1 MSEGPS
7 TVIKALS
14 LLEFFSEGRP
24 HVGLSELAKLSGYNK
39 ASTLRFLT
47 ALQLKGFVEQDEAT
61 KTYSIGPAF
70 LRFAQVREATLP
82 MEAAVQTVLR
92 DLSAATGETAHVS
105 LIMGE
110 TLANIGC
117 IESRRANRVSIRSG
131 ETMPFHATSS
141 GQVVLAFL
149 ESERLDEIL
158 AGDLPAY
165 ASETATDPREI
176 RARLDGIRAQ
186 GFARSS
192 ASYEDGVTGVAAPYF
207 GPSGRVCG
215 AVAVAM
221 PTARATARGEAAV
234 VAEVRVAARRL
245 TALRG
250 GFHPESFPDI
260 ATGANEEPTT

>member
-7 TVIKALS
+7 TVIKALN
-14 LLEFFSEGRP
+14 LLEFFSERRS
-24 HVGLSELAKLSGYNK
+24 HVGLSEFSKLAGYNK

-47 ALQLKGFVEQDEAT
+47 ALQEKGFVEQDAETRA
-61 KTYSIGPAF
+61 YSIGPAF
-70 LRFAQVREATLP
+70 LRFAQLREAILP

-92 DLSAATGETAHVS
+92 DLSAATEETAHAS

-110 TLANIGC
+110 TLGNIGC
-117 IESRRANRVSIRSG
+117 IESRRANRVSIEPG

-149 ESERLDEIL
+149 EPEQVDAIL
-158 AGDLPAY
+158 ARDLRPY
-165 ASETATDPREI
+165 APGTVTDPDRVRDRLATI
-176 RARLDGIRAQ
+176 RAR

-215 AVAVAM
+215 AVAVAL
-221 PTARATARGEAAV
+221 PTTRATLETETLV
-234 VAEVRVAARRL
+234 VAEVRAAARRL